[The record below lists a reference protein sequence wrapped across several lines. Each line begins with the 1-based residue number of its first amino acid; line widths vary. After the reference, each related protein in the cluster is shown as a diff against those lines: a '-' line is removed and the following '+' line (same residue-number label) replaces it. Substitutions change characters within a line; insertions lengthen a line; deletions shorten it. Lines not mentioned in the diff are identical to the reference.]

1 MRAERNGWQALDF
14 AICLSDEAVRFY
26 EMELPPHMEGD
37 EWREAAHWEL
47 DARLMAEGLDADAYA
62 MAYRRQGE
70 ASVLLAAA
78 EHQYLEGIQ
87 AGFAS
92 QGIALRGMVAL
103 APDDGSDE
111 ALLAAHGLELLPA
124 QRMFLPAIAAALAAL
139 SDEPVLSLRLW
150 GEMIPRRHFR
160 YRRLAALCC
169 AVTFL
174 ILFAAAFF
182 DTRAYF
188 EAKRDCEREEQAL
201 ALLQRD
207 EKMMRMTAK
216 LQQEIQQR
224 DAKAARLVEGAMP
237 WYSVMV
243 HLGRPEL
250 QTEGVWLKSIALRQ
264 DKKIEIRGAAL
275 SYGALSS
282 FLQSFEADRDFF
294 PQGPILEESAEETG
308 AEKPGIAFR
317 ISLGI

>member
-1 MRAERNGWQALDF
+1 
-14 AICLSDEAVRFY
+14 
-26 EMELPPHMEGD
+26 
-37 EWREAAHWEL
+37 
-47 DARLMAEGLDADAYA
+47 
-62 MAYRRQGE
+62 
-70 ASVLLAAA
+70 
-78 EHQYLEGIQ
+78 
-87 AGFAS
+87 
-92 QGIALRGMVAL
+92 
-103 APDDGSDE
+103 
-111 ALLAAHGLELLPA
+111 
-124 QRMFLPAIAAALAAL
+124 
-139 SDEPVLSLRLW
+139 
-150 GEMIPRRHFR
+150 
-160 YRRLAALCC
+160 
-169 AVTFL
+169 
-174 ILFAAAFF
+174 
-182 DTRAYF
+182 
-188 EAKRDCEREEQAL
+188 
-201 ALLQRD
+201 
-207 EKMMRMTAK
+207 MRMTAK